1 MIDFVDYK
9 NCVRNSGIFSGVV
22 FFLFQTDRKLG
33 LRIEM
38 VKSLYV

>member
-9 NCVRNSGIFSGVV
+9 NCVEILGFFLEW

-33 LRIEM
+33 LSIEI